1 MIKYNIN
8 GITLIVSRLQKFKIG
23 NHYGPNDYIDMQQIL
38 RYWNV
43 GQKREKIEKGRVKT
57 FIMDNCLKQKQHNIF
72 FLLPKR
78 PTLPT
83 WLPD

>member
-1 MIKYNIN
+1 MTYSAVCQAKFKWFMIKYNIN

-43 GQKREKIEKGRVKT
+43 G
-57 FIMDNCLKQKQHNIF
+57 
-72 FLLPKR
+72 
-78 PTLPT
+78 
-83 WLPD
+83 